1 MFPIKYP
8 RFRINFSTDSQQPNA
23 YKSQTIL
30 DAKHELKDENELDD
44 LSPTSILKYE
54 NCEITIAENNI
65 ISHEEL
71 KPNNVTIGILLL
83 QYG

>member
-1 MFPIKYP
+1 MHVSY
-8 RFRINFSTDSQQPNA
+8 FRNNFSTDPHPPGVDRSL
-23 YKSQTIL
+23 IML
-30 DAKHELKDENELDD
+30 DELKDENELDD